1 MSETFFTAD
10 LHFGHKNIIR
20 YDNRPFFTVGEMDNA
35 LIDNWNSVVRDK
47 DDVYILGDV
56 SWYSGHETASLLNVL
71 KGRKHLIL
79 GNHDGVILKSSQAQ
93 HQFVEIVTRKEID
106 VETEFYGK
114 IHVVMDHFYQPF
126 FNRSHHGAVMLYG
139 HTHNGDCYEEELK
152 IQYMLDEDGFRSE
165 AYNVGC
171 MHWGYTPVTLE
182 NILFTGR
189 GQVL

>member
-56 SWYSGHETASLLNVL
+56 SWYPGHETASLLNVL
-71 KGRKHLIL
+71 KGRKHLVV

-93 HQFVEIVTRKEID
+93 HQFVEIVTHKEID

-126 FNRSHHGAVMLYG
+126 FNHSHYGAVMLYG
-139 HTHNGDCYEEELK
+139 HTHNGECHEEELK
-152 IQYMLDEDGFRSE
+152 IQDMLDEDGFRSE

-171 MHWGYTPVTLE
+171 MHWDYTPVTLG
-182 NILFTGR
+182 NILSTGR
-189 GQVL
+189 EQVL

>member
-10 LHFGHKNIIR
+10 LHFGHKNIIK

-35 LIDNWNSVVRDK
+35 LIDNWNSVVSDK

-56 SWYSGHETASLLNVL
+56 SWYPGHETASLLNVL

-106 VETEFYGK
+106 VVTESYGK

-126 FNRSHHGAVMLYG
+126 FNHSHHGAVMLYG
-139 HTHNGDCYEEELK
+139 HTHNGECHEEELK
-152 IQYMLDEDGFRSE
+152 IQDMLTKDGFKSE

-171 MHWGYTPVTLE
+171 MHWDYTPVTLE
-182 NILFTGR
+182 NILSTGR
-189 GQVL
+189 EQVL